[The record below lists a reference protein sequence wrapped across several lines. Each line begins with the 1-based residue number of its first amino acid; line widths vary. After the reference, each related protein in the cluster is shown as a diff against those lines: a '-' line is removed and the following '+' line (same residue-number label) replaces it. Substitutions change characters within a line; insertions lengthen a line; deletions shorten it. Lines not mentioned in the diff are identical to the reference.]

1 MRVLAIGVGG
11 AGSRI
16 VDHLYDHDCRSKV
29 CCMKALVIDLDP
41 NSLQQ
46 LPHLPHASKLFFP
59 PIDPHFP
66 YDVEHAIH
74 IEEVLTRIQQVDTIQ
89 IDAILLCAGLGGTL
103 VNAIPR
109 IASELR
115 KSFIE
120 PIFALCTLPCR
131 LEGRKRAAKAYADL
145 QLLLSVV
152 DALILFDNELL
163 FQKVESP
170 SGSDK
175 VSPTPPTDK
184 NRSQGIPRNPR
195 DIYAAMNERIA
206 RNVGL
211 LLRAGEFNERGLEVA
226 EVVLDAGEVLKTLT
240 GMGIVAIGYAVDE
253 LEPASITSWL
263 HRVGIKKP
271 RLQTTHERAAR
282 IVSLAKRAVY
292 EETSV
297 SCDLTSAEKAL
308 VLIAGPSHELSM
320 RGFQTVRK
328 WIDRSISGLEM
339 RSGDYPVKNT
349 RFIGMIIALAGLK
362 NVPRIEELRQ
372 LFDEVRV
379 TEGEA
384 SMMLGKPI
392 PEAILI
398 PPPTAVLPSLTEQ
411 PAPSPAPALDAPHA
425 VNAPSSPPEAKELSL
440 PQEKEPEKKRSSR
453 KREPQRVEPPTE
465 PSTMP
470 EEKVT
475 KGKRKPRQKSTEGV
489 PPRTGSNDFDI
500 TWFE

>member
-29 CCMKALVIDLDP
+29 CCMKALAIDLDP

-89 IDAILLCAGLGGTL
+89 IDAILLCTGLGGTL

-131 LEGRKRAAKAYADL
+131 HEGRKRGAKAYADL

-170 SGSDK
+170 PCPDK
-175 VSPTPPTDK
+175 VSPTPPVRKDQSL
-184 NRSQGIPRNPR
+184 NIPRNPR

-253 LEPASITSWL
+253 LEPAGITSFL
-263 HRVGIKKP
+263 HRVGIKK
-271 RLQTTHERAAR
+271 LHLETMHARAAR

-349 RFIGMIIALAGLK
+349 RFIGMIVALAGLK

-372 LFDEVRV
+372 IFDEVRV
-379 TEGEA
+379 TDGEA

-392 PEAILI
+392 PEAIPI
-398 PPPTAVLPSLTEQ
+398 PPPIAVLPSLTEQ
-411 PAPSPAPALDAPHA
+411 SAPSAILASDTLAE
-425 VNAPSSPPEAKELSL
+425 APSSPAEPKEPSL

-453 KREPQRVEPPTE
+453 KREPQPLEPPTE

-475 KGKRKPRQKSTEGV
+475 KGKRKPRQKSTEDV
-489 PPRTGSNDFDI
+489 PPRTGSNDFGI